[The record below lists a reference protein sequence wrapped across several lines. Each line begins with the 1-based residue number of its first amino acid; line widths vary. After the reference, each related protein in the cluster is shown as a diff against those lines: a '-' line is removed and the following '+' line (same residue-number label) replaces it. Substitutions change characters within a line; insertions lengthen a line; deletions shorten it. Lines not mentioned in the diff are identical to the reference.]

1 MELTN
6 INIKVEMTEN
16 GIGNIVIESKTR
28 ELLNGTK
35 FIGESKTNNYYGNKH
50 SQLFIERKSTGE
62 VRQHTP
68 GVNACGYPIIKVNGK
83 TEYLHKLVVQAF
95 IAKEIPKGSQVDHV
109 SGVKSDFSVSN
120 LRIVTPQQ
128 NMRYAFSNRLIK
140 TRKLTHSQVETIKYL
155 YGTGQASQNEL
166 AEEFGVSQQNISRVV
181 NDKTY
186 QF

>member
-1 MELTN
+1 MEKF
-6 INIKVEMTEN
+6 NIKLVINE
-16 GIGNIVIESKTR
+16 GIESITVAYSSK
-28 ELLNGTK
+28 ELLEGTK
-35 FIGESKTNNYYGNKH
+35 SIGESKYNNYYVNEH
-50 SQLFIERKSTGE
+50 SEMFVQSKRTGE
-62 VRQHTP
+62 VRQHVP
-68 GVNACGYPIIKVNGK
+68 GVNAYGYPIVRVNGK
-83 TEYLHKLVVQAF
+83 TEYLHKLIVQTY
-95 IAKEIPKGSQVDHV
+95 IAKEIPKGSQVDHI
-109 SGVKSDFSVSN
+109 SGVKTDFSVSN